1 MVDKEQLAN
10 SKVEGFIG
18 LYNYNIPKYYIKQ
31 LYLDGFNDSETY
43 YKDIAVKFATY
54 LLKDFEMIDLDADRM
69 GWQLAGTNQN
79 YTTKELFDL
88 FLKELENE

>member
-1 MVDKEQLAN
+1 MAEA
-10 SKVEGFIG
+10 
-18 LYNYNIPKYYIKQ
+18 
-31 LYLDGFNDSETY
+31 Y

-88 FLKELENE
+88 FLKELENEQ